1 MSFRPAV
8 FASLAAGAAMAPV
21 SHRAAAPATM
31 KYRIEAKNQTTVDLT
46 AFGQAPQ
53 EQTLGLTAWVVVT
66 LSDTTGGRVMHVVV
80 DSAKYEGTLPIG
92 PESVDSAK
100 GGVIHGFVDQSGR
113 VKNLEATPRGSLF
126 MAQIQGVMGNLF
138 PRVKGGAKTGDTW
151 TDTTEVTNTAGGAN
165 TKTKLVSNYTAGGQ
179 ETVSGISAMRLKT
192 TYTSTTTGTLENQM
206 GTMEIEG
213 TGSGSG
219 AYLVGPDGS
228 YLGSSSTT
236 NLDQKLKTAMA
247 PAPIPVKTVQT
258 LTVTLL
264 K

>member
-1 MSFRPAV
+1 MSIRPAV
-8 FASLAAGAAMAPV
+8 FASLAVGLAMAPSFHPV
-21 SHRAAAPATM
+21 PGAATL
-31 KYRIEAKNQTTVDLT
+31 KYRIEAKNQTTVDLS

-53 EQTLGLTAWVVVT
+53 EQSLGLTAWVVVT

-80 DSAKYEGTLPIG
+80 DSAKYEGTLPLG

-100 GGVIHGFVDQSGR
+100 GGVIHGFVDASGR
-113 VKNLEATPRGSLF
+113 VKNMEATPKTNLF

-138 PRVKGGAKTGDTW
+138 PRVKGGAKAGDTW
-151 TDTTEVTNTAGGAN
+151 TDTTEVTNNAGGAN
-165 TKTKLVSNYTAGGQ
+165 TKTKLISNYTAGAQ
-179 ETVSGISAMRLKT
+179 ETVSGRPAMRLKT
-192 TYTSTTTGTLENQM
+192 TYTSSTTGTLDNQM

-213 TGSGSG
+213 TGTGTG
-219 AYLVGPDGS
+219 AYLVGSDGA
-228 YLGSSSTT
+228 YLGSTSTT

-258 LTVTLL
+258 LTVTLI